1 MKKIFDKGF
10 GMKILNGV
18 AIGSVV
24 VLIPGALLNEIFKA
38 LLPIFHKANLF

>member
-24 VLIPGALLNEIFKA
+24 VLIPGALLNEIFKDSY
-38 LLPIFHKANLF
+38 PFFHKVNLF